1 MRRKEL
7 EITDRTEIDEIIK
20 SAEVCRLGLS
30 DNGMPY
36 IVPVNFGY
44 TGGIIYIHCAPKGR
58 KLDILKENDNVCV
71 EFEGLHELIE
81 SDKACDWTVKY
92 ISVIGFG
99 KGEIVT
105 DPDGK
110 REGLLAVMSQY
121 SDRGYQF
128 TEDELKT
135 VSIIKITL
143 TELTGK
149 KRG

>member
-1 MRRKEL
+1 MRRKEF
-7 EITDRTEIDEIIK
+7 EISDRAEIEEIIK

-36 IVPVNFGY
+36 IVPLNFGY
-44 TGGIIYIHCAPKGR
+44 REGTLYIHCAPKGR

-71 EFEGLHELIE
+71 EFEGRHELIKA
-81 SDKACDWTVKY
+81 DKACDWSAKY
-92 ISVIGFG
+92 SSVIGFG

-110 REGLLAVMSQY
+110 REGLEVLMSQY
-121 SDRGYQF
+121 SDRDYEF
-128 TEDELKT
+128 SDDELKT
-135 VSIIKITL
+135 VSIIKVTL
-143 TELTGK
+143 HELTGK